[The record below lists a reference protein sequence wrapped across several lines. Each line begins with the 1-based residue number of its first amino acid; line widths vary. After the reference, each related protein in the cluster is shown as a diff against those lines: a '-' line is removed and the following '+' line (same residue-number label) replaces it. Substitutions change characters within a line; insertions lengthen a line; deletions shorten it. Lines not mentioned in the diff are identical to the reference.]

1 MKQYKL
7 AGLLLALAFTA
18 GCGQKE
24 EEVRNQITIA
34 SYDAANTAAEYVK
47 RGDLD
52 AGETVFLTLQSSEIR
67 EYVFETSGLLIEKVY
82 VTEGDMVQKGT
93 LLAETENAD
102 LKMNVT
108 KAETEI
114 ASINENIT
122 YYTGLLETAREKK
135 SDNPDKP
142 KTNLDEI
149 SRYELKL
156 AELNDSLAVARQKS
170 AECKKLL
177 AQTQIYADMDGSIEY
192 VGEYGNGLTSDER
205 LPFIKMGTSD
215 EVFTGTIEGKQEFTQ
230 GQEIEI
236 LIGETMYPAE
246 IAVVEY
252 SDDLKV
258 MGSADVDENK
268 TENSEADVTTSI
280 QVVTKEYVDL
290 TGITF
295 AEFVWNEE
303 YLEDVLYVPTE
314 AIVTVNGEQYVYVY
328 DENGF
333 PDPVKVV
340 VGKMGAKYTSIE
352 DGIKEGELVELF

>member
-1 MKQYKL
+1 MKRYRI
-7 AGLLLALAFTA
+7 AGLLLMLAFTA

-24 EEVRNQITIA
+24 EEVKNQITIA

-52 AGETVFLTLQSSEIR
+52 AGETAFLTLQSSQLR
-67 EYVFETSGLLIEKVY
+67 EYAFGVSGLLIEKVY
-82 VTEGDMVQKGT
+82 VAEGDVVETGT
-93 LLAETENAD
+93 LLAEAENAD

-108 KAETEI
+108 KADAEI
-114 ASINENIT
+114 ISINENIT
-122 YYTGLLETAREKK
+122 HYSSLLDSAKEKK
-135 SDNPDKP
+135 SDNPDKRQ
-142 KTNLDEI
+142 TNLDEI

-156 AELNDSLAVARQKS
+156 AQLNDSLVVAQQKA
-170 AECKKLL
+170 AEWRKQL
-177 AQTQIYADMDGSIEY
+177 AQTQIYADMDGCIEY

-205 LPFIKMGTSD
+205 MAFIKMGAQD
-215 EVFTGTIEGKQEFTQ
+215 EVFVGTIEGSQEFFA

-236 LIGETMYPAE
+236 LIGESMYPAE
-246 IAVVEY
+246 ILLVET
-252 SDDLKV
+252 
-258 MGSADVDENK
+258 AD
-268 TENSEADVTTSI
+268 TSTTI

-290 TGITF
+290 TDITF

-314 AIVTVNGEQYVYVY
+314 AVVTVNGEHYLYVY

-333 PDPVKVV
+333 PDPVKVI
-340 VGKMGAKYTSIE
+340 VGKMGPKYTSIE

>member
-1 MKQYKL
+1 MKYKYMT
-7 AGLLLALAFTA
+7 AALLFALAFNA

-24 EEVRNQITIA
+24 EEVKNQITIA

-52 AGETVFLTLQSSEIR
+52 TGETAFLSLQSSEIK
-67 EYVFETSGLLIEKVY
+67 EYAFKVSGLLIEKVY
-82 VTEGDMVQKGT
+82 VAEGDVVQKGT

-108 KAETEI
+108 KNETEI
-114 ASINENIT
+114 ASITENIAH
-122 YYTGLLETAREKK
+122 YSSLLETAKEKK

-156 AELNDSLAVARQKS
+156 AELNDSLNVAHQKA

-177 AQTQIYADMDGSIEY
+177 DQTQIYADMDGCIEY

-205 LPFIKMGTSD
+205 MSFIKMGTTD
-215 EVFTGTIEGKQEFTQ
+215 EVFVGTIEGKQEFVP

-236 LIGETMYPAE
+236 LIGESMYPAE
-246 IAVVEY
+246 IVVVEY
-252 SDDLKV
+252 SDD
-258 MGSADVDENK
+258 S
-268 TENSEADVTTSI
+268 TETTTSI

-314 AIVTVNGEQYVYVY
+314 AVVTVNGEHYVYVY

-333 PDPVKVV
+333 PDPVKII
-340 VGKMGAKYTSIE
+340 VGKKGAKYTSIE
-352 DGIKEGELVELF
+352 DGIKEGELVGLF